1 MSKCFTRSGEAMSA
15 DMLIQ
20 SSPSVVGF
28 ELGTRTLV
36 VILAWHAFGGFSCLL
51 FKAYLVRGCTD
62 QRNMPLRICSSNSID
77 FFDLGI
83 IFSFI
88 LFHPA

>member
-1 MSKCFTRSGEAMSA
+1 MSKCFTRSGKAMSA

-20 SSPSVVGF
+20 SSPGVVGF
-28 ELGTRTLV
+28 EVGTRTLV

-51 FKAYLVRGCTD
+51 FRAYLVRGCTD
-62 QRNMPLRICSSNSID
+62 RRNMPLRICSSNSVD
-77 FFDLGI
+77 FFNLGL
-83 IFSFI
+83 IFNFA